1 MTEKRDLLKD
11 LEICEGA
18 TEGPWY
24 ARATDDDHYMN
35 ARYVGLDAGPG
46 FVHDGVCGMGG
57 DNKSERVIAITL
69 LQAPDLACVQDE
81 RWDEN
86 ATFIA
91 EARLGWPHAITRAL
105 AAEARVKELEG
116 RKCETCE
123 QWLQELDGHKW
134 ADCRGILRSEGFD
147 LDFADPE
154 PRGQITVRTHKT
166 FACNCWKKRGGE

>member
-1 MTEKRDLLKD
+1 MTEKRELGDELYCKGSGWR
-11 LEICEGA
+11 CENHSQGVC
-18 TEGPWY
+18 TCEQV
-24 ARATDDDHYMN
+24 HEH
-35 ARYVGLDAGPG
+35 LDA
-46 FVHDGVCGMGG
+46 
-57 DNKSERVIAITL
+57 ET
-69 LQAPDLACVQDE
+69 
-81 RWDEN
+81 
-86 ATFIA
+86 
-91 EARLGWPHAITRAL
+91 TRAL

>member
-116 RKCETCE
+116 LLGEAQT
-123 QWLQELDGHKW
+123 QLSWD
-134 ADCRGILRSEGFD
+134 D
-147 LDFADPE
+147 LDDIGRE
-154 PRGQITVRTHKT
+154 YIRDLSRRINQIL
-166 FACNCWKKRGGE
+166 KRGGQ